1 MSVNT
6 RPVDNR
12 QQCSGYSS
20 SVCNRPQN
28 VGSLNNYRSL
38 SDNHKM
44 AISKILSRTDSS
56 ARNLALPSTLSSKDL
71 NPVQYRSAQPFPR
84 EVDPYKRVG
93 ISGPTAKSR

>member
-1 MSVNT
+1 MT
-6 RPVDNR
+6 DNNVPDTL
-12 QQCSGYSS
+12 QVYVIGLK
-20 SVCNRPQN
+20 N

-38 SDNHKM
+38 SDTLNM
-44 AISKILSRTDSS
+44 VISNISSRTDSS

-71 NPVQYRSAQPFPR
+71 NPSAQPFSR